1 MPTHDSVRN
10 PRLQSGRIKRILIM
24 LGIGKQIDAVVLPET
39 MIDAELAALTGRTP
53 KTAAEKEFHRWL
65 TTWKANADERK
76 KHK

>member
-1 MPTHDSVRN
+1 M
-10 PRLQSGRIKRILIM
+10 KRILIM

-76 KHK
+76 GKEHKK